1 MKIFLKGLINKKIIF
16 KYILMLFII
25 MLMLLSLNTYKN
37 YLHENVKKEY
47 NNDTYKSAS
56 FQSEKLYTKE
66 DFVNIKNFSYDE
78 NDKIYSVTFKSI
90 NDLENF
96 EKEYK
101 ESFLTYQRWTSV
113 NESNNILLIK
123 ITNIVII
130 IFYIIVFVLIIFFNL
145 YYFLNILGSI
155 KLYYILG
162 FNYNKLVFTV
172 SLLNTFMELLLLIIS
187 NIIFYIIN
195 CYKNIY
201 YVINYSLIL
210 IILIS
215 NLISLLLFLFDIYK
229 IKRKIIF

>member
-1 MKIFLKGLINKKIIF
+1 MKIFLKGLVNKKIVF

-90 NDLENF
+90 KDLENF

-145 YYFLNILGSI
+145 YYFLNIFYFILRI
-155 KLYYILG
+155 FLFPNEQIYHKVILNYYFL
-162 FNYNKLVFTV
+162 LV
-172 SLLNTFMELLLLIIS
+172 
-187 NIIFYIIN
+187 
-195 CYKNIY
+195 
-201 YVINYSLIL
+201 IL
-210 IILIS
+210 IHH
-215 NLISLLLFLFDIYK
+215 
-229 IKRKIIF
+229 